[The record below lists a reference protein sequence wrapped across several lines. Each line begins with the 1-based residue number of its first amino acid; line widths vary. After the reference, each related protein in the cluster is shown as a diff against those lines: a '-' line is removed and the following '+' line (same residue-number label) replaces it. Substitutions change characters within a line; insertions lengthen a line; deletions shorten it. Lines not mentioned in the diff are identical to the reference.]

1 MLGIIIGSLVGD
13 DGDGLLNDIPEN
25 ENPKKLEGETIKS
38 RQKLMINSFINLNI
52 PKELNNKPQLSWTIG
67 N

>member
-52 PKELNNKPQLSWTIG
+52 PKEQNNKPQLSWTIG